1 MKICHFADSHLGAG
15 GNHPRRGESGLT
27 LRQEDVINAFIEAV
41 DKIIEIKPDLCIH
54 AGDLFDSARPLNK
67 VMAIAGEQLH
77 RLAEINAI
85 PTIIITGNHDAP
97 KQPFK
102 GVALDIYRQIDNL
115 TVVSNGKLEV
125 HNFGEVCIQAIPHC
139 LTNEIFQQ
147 ELQKSVPDSNTK
159 YNIIVTHGV
168 AAGMPEFAMAE
179 LGELEIPLDILNKF
193 DYSALG
199 HFHNY
204 SKVAPRAY
212 YCGSTE
218 RMSQSER
225 TFEKGFI
232 ELGLNPF
239 IVKFHEVN
247 TRTMV
252 DVQTINAAGKR
263 GDQLATI
270 LQDKIESLGSS
281 DKIVR
286 IKVEGVTEETLKT
299 MPTEI
304 ISRLKEES
312 FSLNINFQKAKTD
325 NKDDPFGKTSI
336 GKIDESFI
344 KFLEVVDL
352 KGFDRDRL
360 KTEALKYLS
369 EEE

>member
-15 GNHPRRGESGLT
+15 ANHPRRGETGLT
-27 LRQEDVINAFIEAV
+27 LRQEDIINAFIEAV

-77 RLAEINAI
+77 KLAETNSI

-97 KQPFK
+97 SQPFK
-102 GVALDIYRQIDNL
+102 GAALDVYRQIDNL
-115 TVVSNGKLEV
+115 VVVSNGALATHK
-125 HNFGEVCIQAIPHC
+125 FGDVCIQAVPHC
-139 LTNEIFQQ
+139 LTNEKFQE
-147 ELQKSVPDSNTK
+147 ELQKSIPDKNSR

-179 LGELEIPLDILNKF
+179 LGELEIPLDVLKRF
-193 DYSALG
+193 DYAALG

-204 SKVAPRAY
+204 SQVAPRAF

-225 TFEKGFI
+225 AYAKGFI
-232 ELGLNPF
+232 ELELDPF
-239 IVKFHEVN
+239 KVKFHEVK
-247 TRTMV
+247 TREMV
-252 DVQTINAAGKR
+252 DVQTINATGKR
-263 GDQLATI
+263 GDQLAVI
-270 LQDKIESLGSS
+270 LQNKIESIGST

-286 IKVEGVTEETLKT
+286 IRVEGVTEETLKT
-299 MPTEI
+299 MPSEI
-304 ISRLKEES
+304 LTRLKEES
-312 FSLNINFQKAKTD
+312 FSLNINFQKAEGDKSG
-325 NKDDPFGKTSI
+325 DPFGKTSI
-336 GKIDESFI
+336 GKIDQSFI
-344 KFLEVVDL
+344 EFLDVVDL
-352 KGFDRDRL
+352 KGFDRERL
-360 KTEALKYLS
+360 KTEAMKYLS

>member
-27 LRQEDVINAFIEAV
+27 LRQEDIINAFIEAV

-67 VMAIAGEQLH
+67 VIAIAGEQLH
-77 RLAEINAI
+77 KLAEINNI

-102 GVALDIYRQIDNL
+102 GAALDIYRQIDNL
-115 TVVSNGKLEV
+115 IVVSGGALET
-125 HNFGEVCIQAIPHC
+125 HYYSDVCIKAVPHC
-139 LTNEIFQQ
+139 LTNESFQQ
-147 ELQKSVPDSNTK
+147 ELEKSKPDAESK
-159 YNIIVTHGV
+159 FNIIVTHGV

-179 LGELEIPLDILNKF
+179 LGELEIPLDILNRF
-193 DYSALG
+193 DYGALG

-204 SKVAPRAY
+204 SKVAPCAY

-218 RMSQSER
+218 RMSQTER
-225 TFEKGFI
+225 THEKGFI
-232 ELGLNPF
+232 ELELDPF
-239 IVKFHEVN
+239 NVKFHKVK
-247 TRTMV
+247 TREMV
-252 DVQTINAAGKR
+252 DVQTVNAAGKR

-270 LQDKIESLGSS
+270 LQQKIESLKSE

-304 ISRLKEES
+304 ISRMKEES
-312 FSLNINFQKAKTD
+312 FSLNINFQKAKTE
-325 NKDDPFGKTSI
+325 NNNDPLGKTAI

-344 KFLEVVDL
+344 EFLDVVDL
-352 KGFDRDRL
+352 KGFDRERL

-369 EEE
+369 DED